1 MQVKQLGVN
10 TGSRGYSRLI
20 AFLGS
25 FLCVIS
31 ISACVQN
38 PVTGKR
44 DFLVVDE
51 GWELQ
56 IGAQQYMPLRQQQGG
71 DYIVDPK
78 VENYVRSVGMKL
90 AAKSDRKLPYEFNV
104 INDSTPN
111 AWALPGGKISI
122 NRGLL
127 VELGSEAELAAVLG
141 HEIVHAA
148 AKHGAKGATR
158 GMGLQLGVV
167 TATILAQQNG
177 YDGQV
182 AQLASSVGAQIIN
195 SQYGQG
201 AELESDRYG
210 MEYMARAGYNPQG
223 AVELQRTFLKLSQGQ
238 PNNPL
243 NRLFASHPPSQKR
256 VNENIKTA
264 AKLPKTG
271 TLGEREYK
279 QAMATLFKT
288 QNAYKAHRQAQVE
301 VRNGNL
307 RQASTLLSTA
317 IRIEPRE
324 SLFHSL
330 AGDIALSQ
338 NNLSAARK
346 SYDKAISLNGEYFY
360 NYVQRG
366 RIHEAQNN
374 IKAAQADYARSL
386 RLLPTATAQLGL
398 GLAAEKQGKTQVA
411 RRYYSMAAQAGDS
424 EGQRARQAL
433 GRLQPDTSSNSRNTS
448 LLVRQGLSRNGEFV
462 IEIINQTANPVR
474 NIKLGVTMG
483 SGPQRQLDVSG
494 VVNSGDRRM
503 IETGQKFT
511 QAQANAVKV
520 VILSAAQAGR

>member
-1 MQVKQLGVN
+1 MQVNVN
-10 TGSRGYSRLI
+10 KPSRRHRPWFV
-20 AFLGS
+20 FLVS
-25 FLCVIS
+25 FFTAIF

-38 PVTGKR
+38 PVTGKKEI
-44 DFLVVDE
+44 LLVDE
-51 GWELQ
+51 GWEKQ
-56 IGAQQYMPLRQQQGG
+56 IGAQQYLPLRQQQGG
-71 DYIVDPK
+71 DYTADPN
-78 VENYVRSVGMKL
+78 VESYVRSVGMKL

-127 VELGSEAELAAVLG
+127 VELKSEAELAAVLG

-148 AKHGAKGATR
+148 AKHGARGVTR

-195 SQYGQG
+195 SQYGQS

-210 MEYMARAGYNPQG
+210 MEYMARAGYDPEG
-223 AVELQRTFLKLSQGQ
+223 AVGLQRTFLRLSKGQ

-256 VNENIKTA
+256 VEENIKTA
-264 AKLPKTG
+264 AQLSKGGVT
-271 TLGEREYK
+271 GEREYK
-279 QAMATLFKT
+279 QAMARLFKT
-288 QNAYKAHRQAQVE
+288 KDAYEAHQQAQQAVKK
-301 VRNGNL
+301 GNL
-307 RQASTLLSTA
+307 RQASTLLSKA
-317 IRIEPRE
+317 MKLEPRE

-338 NNLSAARK
+338 KNLGAAKR

-366 RIHEAQNN
+366 RINEAQNN
-374 IKAAQADYARSL
+374 PKAAQADYARSVK
-386 RLLPTATAQLGL
+386 LLPTATAQLGL
-398 GLAAEKQGKTQVA
+398 GLAAERQGKTQVA
-411 RRYYSMAAQAGDS
+411 RRYFSMAAQAGNN

-433 GRLQPDTSSNSRNTS
+433 ARLQPDTSANPANTR
-448 LLVRQGLSRNGEFV
+448 LLVRQGLSRQGEFI
-462 IEIINQTANPVR
+462 IEIINQTSKPVG
-474 NIKLGVTMG
+474 NIKLGVKAG
-483 SGPQRQLDVSG
+483 NAPQRVLGVNG
-494 VVNSGDRRM
+494 VVNSGKRRL
-503 IETGQKFT
+503 IETGQKLT
-511 QAQANAVKV
+511 QAQANRVTV
-520 VILSAAQAGR
+520 VILSASRVGR